1 MAGAAEFDL
10 HLSQWLS
17 WATGTLEVVSNLT
30 KRLDGDV
37 LSAVILIL
45 IYEQSLLASGATIK
59 VGGLLIK
66 PYSVRAIASRLGAAK
81 STVHSKLLKLIE
93 LGYLERSKAGFSLIP
108 SPDGST
114 IAAQRHPEIKVI
126 LESMLEKIKTD
137 TKPPIKISLSER
149 SQN

>member
-1 MAGAAEFDL
+1 MAGAAEAAEFDL

-66 PYSVRAIASRLGAAK
+66 PYSVRAIASRLGQPNQWR
-81 STVHSKLLKLIE
+81 TQN
-93 LGYLERSKAGFSLIP
+93 YLS
-108 SPDGST
+108 
-114 IAAQRHPEIKVI
+114 
-126 LESMLEKIKTD
+126 
-137 TKPPIKISLSER
+137 
-149 SQN
+149 